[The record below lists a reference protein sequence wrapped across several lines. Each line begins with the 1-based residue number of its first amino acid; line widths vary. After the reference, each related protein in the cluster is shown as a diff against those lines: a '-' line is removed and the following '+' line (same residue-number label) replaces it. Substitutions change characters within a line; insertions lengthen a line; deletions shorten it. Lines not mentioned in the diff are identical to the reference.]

1 MDWHLDDGDV
11 RLALGDARERLREM
25 PAELAQCLVTSPPF
39 WSLRDYG
46 TGRWE
51 GGDPAC
57 SHGIVKLNDGPKQSA
72 GQAPSGHASA
82 AERVARTLCRCGA
95 EKVEDRQIGLEETP
109 EEWVDALVD
118 VMREARRV
126 LRKDGVAWLEV
137 GDTYNAY
144 NANRGASRSHS
155 AHADP
160 SRNGHGRGL
169 STAGAKNKDLVG
181 APWMLAF
188 ALRADGWYLRAENI
202 WNKTNGMPESATD
215 RPTRTHTQVFLLS
228 RSARY
233 FYDRHAVLEP
243 HQHDGRKQ
251 TKVSSNGA
259 GFSTHANYENR
270 QGAERWPGAG
280 RNLRSVWSMPTE
292 ATHHGHYAAFPEHL
306 AARCILAGTSEH
318 GACPGCGA
326 PYTRVVDEEFV
337 PQADVDAESV
347 RGEGDASNGW
357 EGYPRGSK
365 DVKTLGWE
373 PTCGCD
379 AGEPVPQV
387 VLDPFMG
394 SGTTAVAARALGRH
408 AVGVEL
414 SEEYLGIAD
423 ERLRQLNLLT

>member
-1 MDWHLDDGDV
+1 MEWFLDDGDV
-11 RLALGDARERLREM
+11 RIALGDARERLREM
-25 PAELAQCLVTSPPF
+25 PAELAQCVVTSPPF
-39 WSLRDYG
+39 FGLRDYG
-46 TGRWE
+46 E
-51 GGDPAC
+51 
-57 SHGIVKLNDGPKQSA
+57 A
-72 GQAPSGHASA
+72 G
-82 AERVARTLCRCGA
+82 
-95 EKVEDRQIGLEETP
+95 QIGLEDTP
-109 EEWVDALVD
+109 EEWVEALVK

-126 LRKDGVAWLEV
+126 LRKDGVAWIEV
-137 GDTYNAY
+137 GDSYNAF
-144 NANRGASRSHS
+144 NSNRGWSNSLSRKS
-155 AHADP
+155 DP
-160 SRNGHGRGL
+160 GRNHLPRGL
-169 STAGAKNKDLVG
+169 VVPGLKNKDLVG

-202 WNKTNGMPESATD
+202 WHKTNGMPESATD

-228 RSARY
+228 RAPRY
-233 FYDRHAVLEP
+233 FYDRHAVLLP
-243 HQHDGRKQ
+243 HQPDGRKQ
-251 TKVSSNGA
+251 TKIASNGA
-259 GFSTHANYENR
+259 GVSTHGNYENR
-270 QGAERWPGAG
+270 QGSERWPGAG
-280 RNLRSVWSMPTE
+280 KNLRSVWSMPTE

-318 GACPGCGA
+318 GACAACGA
-326 PYTRVVDEEFV
+326 PYARVVDEEFV
-337 PQADVDAESV
+337 PQGDVDPESV

-373 PTCGCD
+373 PTCRCD

-414 SEEYLGIAD
+414 SSEYLKIAD